1 MRTLA
6 AILLLILCSPISALS
21 KVPDQSGGKF
31 SLAGLDDH
39 EVEQFFISFKDAVAK
54 GDKKK
59 VASLINFPNK
69 VPLASGRRVI
79 LKNEADFL
87 GRYDE
92 IFDETFKQVIS
103 QTEVKDLWANWQG
116 VAMPSG
122 EIWINRIIKDVKRAE
137 KYTIKITT
145 INGPIRPDKSRKGQQ
160 GKSSL
165 R

>member
-1 MRTLA
+1 
-6 AILLLILCSPISALS
+6 LS
-21 KVPDQSGGKF
+21 KVPEQSGGKF

-39 EVEQFFISFKDAVAK
+39 EVEQFFISFKDAIAK

-69 VPLASGRRVI
+69 FPLASGRRVI
-79 LKNEADFL
+79 MKNEADFL

-92 IFDETFKQVIS
+92 ILDEIFKQVIS

-122 EIWINRIIKDVKRAE
+122 EIWINGIIKDVKRAE

-145 INGPIRPDKSRKGQQ
+145 INGPIRPNKSRKGQQ

>member
-1 MRTLA
+1 M
-6 AILLLILCSPISALS
+6 
-21 KVPDQSGGKF
+21 
-31 SLAGLDDH
+31 
-39 EVEQFFISFKDAVAK
+39 
-54 GDKKK
+54 
-59 VASLINFPNK
+59 
-69 VPLASGRRVI
+69 
-79 LKNEADFL
+79 KNEADFL

-92 IFDETFKQVIS
+92 ILDETFKQVIS

-122 EIWINRIIKDVKRAE
+122 EIWINGIIKDVKRAE

-145 INGPIRPDKSRKGQQ
+145 INGPIRPNKSRKGQQ